1 MAIKKKRRVSIRI
14 DMTPMV
20 DIAFL
25 LLIFYMATTSFKP
38 PEARA
43 VDLPES
49 HSQIELPDKDIIN
62 LTVTKYDS
70 IYVDYVKTVE
80 IMHEGRMI
88 ETQGRVVILCQ
99 RPSQAVSEIHRAR
112 GQDRGA
118 KRLSLVV
125 VKADKDAR
133 FGLMQDVMKAM
144 AENNLERFLVIT
156 DNEVEAE
163 AEAAQEEE
171 AAGQS

>member
-1 MAIKKKRRVSIRI
+1 MAIKKKRRVAIRI

-62 LTVTKYDS
+62 LTVTKFDS
-70 IYVDYVKTVE
+70 VYVDYIKTVE
-80 IMHEGRMI
+80 VEIEGQMQQ
-88 ETQGRVVILCQ
+88 TQGRIVIHCQ
-99 RPSQAVSEIHRAR
+99 STSEVASEILRAR
-112 GQDRGA
+112 ASNLRA
-118 KRLSLVV
+118 LVV
-125 VKADKDAR
+125 VKADQNAR
-133 FGLMQDVMKAM
+133 FGLMQDVMKQM
-144 AENNLERFLVIT
+144 AENNLERFLDIT
-156 DNEVEAE
+156 DNEVETASADE
-163 AEAAQEEE
+163 TEE
-171 AAGQS
+171 AADEG

>member
-70 IYVDYVKTVE
+70 IYVDYVKIVE
-80 IMHEGRMI
+80 IMQDGQMI
-88 ETQGRVVILCQ
+88 ETQGRVVILCE

-118 KRLSLVV
+118 KRKSLVV
-125 VKADKDAR
+125 IKADQDAR

-156 DNEVEAE
+156 DNEVETE
-163 AEAAQEEE
+163 AESPEEE
-171 AAGQS
+171 TPEGQG

>member
-1 MAIKKKRRVSIRI
+1 MVKKRRVGIWI

-70 IYVDYVKTVE
+70 IYVDYVKIVE
-80 IMHEGRMI
+80 IMQDGQMI
-88 ETQGRVVILCQ
+88 ETQGRVVILCE
-99 RPSQAVSEIHRAR
+99 RPNQAVSEIHRAR

-118 KRLSLVV
+118 KRQSLVV
-125 VKADKDAR
+125 IKADQDAR

-156 DNEVEAE
+156 DNEVETE
-163 AEAAQEEE
+163 AESPEEE
-171 AAGQS
+171 TPEGQG

>member
-1 MAIKKKRRVSIRI
+1 MAIKKKRRVSIVI

-62 LTVTKYDS
+62 LTVTKEDS
-70 IYVDYVKTVE
+70 IYVDYIKLVTVE
-80 IMHEGRMI
+80 VEGVMQ
-88 ETQGRVVILCQ
+88 EVQGRIVIHCE
-99 RPSQAVSEIHRAR
+99 RPSQAVAEIHRAR

-118 KRLSLVV
+118 KRQSLVV
-125 VKADKDAR
+125 VKSDQDAR

-144 AENNLERFLVIT
+144 QENNLERFLVIT
-156 DNEVEAE
+156 DNEVETE
-163 AEAAQEEE
+163 MEAAEEEE
-171 AAGQS
+171 AADQS